1 MIGRKALSALL
12 VAGGM
17 MSVLVFGAGAANAD
31 DKAAVKELP
40 VKDGKIEIVSK
51 MRYAAMLEGHQP
63 NSHDTMVSFNVEKIT
78 ENAPDLAPDRIGVM
92 DGETVKDEATQ
103 VVERS
108 SSVKLSLADKFSNV
122 GSGCYEYKISEGFT
136 SRRDGKPMKDGYCG
150 YQASKVVYHLRVY
163 VTTDAA
169 TGKHVLHAVTA
180 ESQDGV
186 KVDKLEFSSM
196 CGRSGSFSV
205 DSKAKGDFADGSKL
219 FEYVIKI
226 EKSPVV
232 MDVDNKDGS
241 SFGVRI
247 SVDGKGVSPVFG
259 GKGFVVSSK
268 LKGGSIS
275 IIAPVGTRYCV
286 YVKEHKDGYTPS
298 YKKLETT
305 KREVWRVGEDKE
317 YSFTITNS
325 NDDISELATI
335 AYRTDL
341 YEVVHTYNDNDIP
354 VTGLS
359 LDDRTG
365 LVMAVVALGSIAALG
380 VVTVVIRNKFTDR

>member
-1 MIGRKALSALL
+1 M
-12 VAGGM
+12 
-17 MSVLVFGAGAANAD
+17 
-31 DKAAVKELP
+31 
-40 VKDGKIEIVSK
+40 
-51 MRYAAMLEGHQP
+51 
-63 NSHDTMVSFNVEKIT
+63 
-78 ENAPDLAPDRIGVM
+78 
-92 DGETVKDEATQ
+92 
-103 VVERS
+103 
-108 SSVKLSLADKFSNV
+108 
-122 GSGCYEYKISEGFT
+122 
-136 SRRDGKPMKDGYCG
+136 
-150 YQASKVVYHLRVY
+150 
-163 VTTDAA
+163 
-169 TGKHVLHAVTA
+169 
-180 ESQDGV
+180 
-186 KVDKLEFSSM
+186 
-196 CGRSGSFSV
+196 
-205 DSKAKGDFADGSKL
+205 
-219 FEYVIKI
+219 IKI